1 MDRFLSK
8 EKDEQRKAEELV
20 ARMMI
25 RQNSAFTFFE
35 NDELRKMFSL
45 AFPKLKGFGRP
56 LIRTSSHGGAKTG
69 SGFRNFRR
77 WHKCF

>member
-45 AFPKLKGFGRP
+45 AFPKLKVC
-56 LIRTSSHGGAKTG
+56 I
-69 SGFRNFRR
+69 
-77 WHKCF
+77 

>member
-35 NDELRKMFSL
+35 NDELRKMFYEFFL
-45 AFPKLKGFGRP
+45 
-56 LIRTSSHGGAKTG
+56 LIKP
-69 SGFRNFRR
+69 F
-77 WHKCF
+77 